1 MYCNQCGREVDI
13 GWNVCPN
20 CGAPISKQGV
30 GNEYYHDGGNMYN
43 DRPIPQM
50 KWYKFIIYV
59 QIFGNVLLCLYYA
72 YETFA

>member
-20 CGAPISKQGV
+20 CGAPISKQV

-43 DRPIPQM
+43 DRLMPQM
-50 KWYKFIIYV
+50 KWYKFII
-59 QIFGNVLLCLYYA
+59 
-72 YETFA
+72 